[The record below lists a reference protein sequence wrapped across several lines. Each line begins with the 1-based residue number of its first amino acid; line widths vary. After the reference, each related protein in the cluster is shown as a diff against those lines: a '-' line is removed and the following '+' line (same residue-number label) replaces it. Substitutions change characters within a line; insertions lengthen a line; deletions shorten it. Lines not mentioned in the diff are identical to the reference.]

1 MSKHETPLTLRYW
14 ESVGGTLIEEFLL
27 VPRTAT
33 QGARLADAVILPDGP
48 KERLSGAKKKV
59 DLTGK
64 DVIVVQTKR
73 GRLNGRAG
81 MTLLGQAFLSAELLR
96 VFHHPLSVRS
106 VAVCRK
112 GDAALEKIL
121 KQFPHIEIVTYEDMP
136 PTSIGE
142 SIAVGLPVPRPDADW
157 QEILEF
163 AHDFDGYAYWG
174 SADRCAELG
183 NAGLQRWEETSQIL
197 DTLEEV
203 RTCLFYESRRRHHT
217 GVGPFEEDRPYIAAL
232 LTKCKELHDKSTQT

>member
-27 VPRTAT
+27 VPPTEA

-48 KERLSGAKKKV
+48 KKRLSGKKKKV

-73 GRLNGRAG
+73 GRLSGRAG
-81 MTLLGQAFLSAELLR
+81 MTLLGQAFFSAELLK
-96 VFHHPLSVRS
+96 VFHHPLSVHS
-106 VAVCRK
+106 VAVCRR
-112 GDAALEKIL
+112 GDAALEEIL
-121 KQFPHIEIVTYEDMP
+121 KQFPHMELVTYEDLP
-136 PTSIGE
+136 PASIGD
-142 SIAVGLPVPRPDADW
+142 SLAVGLRVPEPDADW

-163 AHDFDGYAYWG
+163 AHDFDGYAFWG
-174 SADRCAELG
+174 SADRCAEVG
-183 NAGLQRWEETSQIL
+183 NARLQRWEETAQIP

-203 RTCLFYESRRRHHT
+203 RTCLFYESRRWNHT

-232 LTKCKELHDKSTQT
+232 LTKCRELDGKGTQT